1 MKIPPLRGGD
11 FQAVGLAYY
20 NGQGVP
26 KDYAEV
32 AKWYRK
38 AAEQG
43 AMDAQYNLAQLYLF
57 GEGVTQDNAEAAKWW
72 RIAADQGYGAVPNLI
87 LASRIT
93 MATVCLRMRLKPRN
107 GFVKVPNKVMHRLSL
122 SLEDHTAQV
131 VAFLKT
137 KLKQSNGHG
146 AFVPHKILSSH
157 PASALRIP

>member
-32 AKWYRK
+32 AKWHRK

-72 RIAADQGYGAVPNLI
+72 RKAADQGYGAVPNLI

-93 MATVCLRMRLKPRN
+93 MATGRAKISGKESERHCTLDL
-107 GFVKVPNKVMHRLSL
+107 GF
-122 SLEDHTAQV
+122 
-131 VAFLKT
+131 FC
-137 KLKQSNGHG
+137 
-146 AFVPHKILSSH
+146 IL
-157 PASALRIP
+157 